1 MANMATYTMLQ
12 TAARIAANNPYAS
25 GIKARSCEEA
35 QEAEKRLKRYR
46 KRDCSYFV
54 EEKLKDIQEADAR
67 AEQALEAI
75 LGELLKNDQIHT
87 KSN

>member
-1 MANMATYTMLQ
+1 MANTAASTMLQ

-25 GIKARSCEEA
+25 GIKARSHEAA

-46 KRDCSYFV
+46 KRNCGYFV
-54 EEKLKDIQEADAR
+54 EESLKDVQEADAR

-75 LGELLKNDQIHT
+75 LGELLKND
-87 KSN
+87 